1 MKLIILMVFF
11 MTATLIVK
19 GDKAMIISKQ
29 IQING
34 DANTTVSLL
43 VTLTDNLNK
52 HNFTDELVE

>member
-1 MKLIILMVFF
+1 MVFF
-11 MTATLIVK
+11 MTAILIVTS
-19 GDKAMIISKQ
+19 DKAMIIPKQ

-52 HNFTDELVE
+52 HNFTDEL